1 VEPDGIHIETSN
13 ASLHHERKAEKRRW
27 PVLKERLLAQDK
39 IQQIVSTLAEE
50 IDADLEGRDPV
61 FICVLKGAVFF
72 FTALTQ
78 RLRHGVVVDF
88 IQASSYG
95 ATTESSGTV
104 TLIKDVTVDIA
115 GKDVYIVEDIVD
127 TGLTLAD
134 VVALLKARHPR
145 TVQVVA
151 LLSKPSRRKVDVK
164 LDFVG
169 IEIEDRFVV
178 GFGLD
183 FAERFRNL
191 PEIWEFVPEPEE
203 P

>member
-1 VEPDGIHIETSN
+1 LRRHPEKVYTSAVEKG
-13 ASLHHERKAEKRRW
+13 RW
-27 PVLKERLLAQDK
+27 PVLGNRLIDAEK
-39 IQQIVSTLAEE
+39 IGQLVSTLADE

-61 FICVLKGAVFF
+61 FICVLKGAVYF

-78 RLRHGVVVDF
+78 KLHRDVVVDF

-115 GKDVYIVEDIVD
+115 GKDVYVVEDIVD

-134 VVALLKARHPR
+134 VVALLEARHPR

-151 LLSKPSRRKVDVK
+151 LLSKPTRRKVDIA
-164 LDFVG
+164 LDFLG
-169 IEIEDRFVV
+169 LEIEDRFVV
-178 GFGLD
+178 GYGLD

-191 PEIWEFVPEPEE
+191 PEIWEFVSEAERA
-203 P
+203 

>member
-1 VEPDGIHIETSN
+1 
-13 ASLHHERKAEKRRW
+13 
-27 PVLKERLLAQDK
+27 VLKEKVISADK
-39 IQQIVSTLAEE
+39 VQQVIATLAEE
-50 IDADLEGRDPV
+50 INADLEGRDPV
-61 FICVLKGAVFF
+61 FVCILKGAVYFL
-72 FTALTQ
+72 TALTL
-78 RLRHGVVVDF
+78 RLNRTVVVDF

-115 GKDVYIVEDIVD
+115 GKDVYVVEDIVD

-134 VVALLKARHPR
+134 VVALLRARHPR

-151 LLSKPSRRKVDVK
+151 LLSKPSRRKVEIP

-169 IEIEDRFVV
+169 LEIEDRFVV

-183 FAERFRNL
+183 FGERFRNL
-191 PEIWEFVPEPEE
+191 RDIWEFVPDREGA
-203 P
+203 

>member
-1 VEPDGIHIETSN
+1 VLT
-13 ASLHHERKAEKRRW
+13 EK
-27 PVLKERLLAQDK
+27 VISADK
-39 IQQIVSTLAEE
+39 VQQVIATLAEE
-50 IDADLEGRDPV
+50 INADLEGRDPV
-61 FICVLKGAVFF
+61 FVCILKGAVYFL
-72 FTALTQ
+72 TALTL
-78 RLRHGVVVDF
+78 RLNRTVVVDF

-115 GKDVYIVEDIVD
+115 GKDVYVVEDIVD

-134 VVALLKARHPR
+134 VVALLRARHPR

-151 LLSKPSRRKVDVK
+151 LLSKPSRRKVEIP

-169 IEIEDRFVV
+169 LEIEDRFVV

-183 FAERFRNL
+183 FGERFRNL
-191 PEIWEFVPEPEE
+191 RDIWEFVPDREGA
-203 P
+203 